1 MAKVSIEEGE
11 YKRLVRRDLDLGNL
25 AAFLYGVTSVRT
37 RGGGLS
43 KFGVEL
49 IRERC
54 EEVLAGENYGKEG
67 GA

>member
-1 MAKVSIEEGE
+1 MAKVSIKESE
-11 YKRLVRRDLDLGNL
+11 YRRLVRRDLGLGNL
-25 AAFLYGVTSVRT
+25 AAFVYGVTCART

-43 KFGVEL
+43 KHGAEL

-54 EEVLAGENYGKEG
+54 EQVLADEDYEEEG